1 MVLSRWVSSRL
12 IAKSTTACG
21 FYTPLKTRRDDLIS
35 DISTIT
41 TAIELIYMFIVC
53 SVVLS
58 TSRGLS
64 VQIEPEYIKK
74 KGGKIATS
82 CCERHWFLRCKW
94 GLSRLLPGIYLPHS
108 GEIKLTAVLL
118 VILHTV
124 ILVNRINMIFSYPF

>member
-64 VQIEPEYIKK
+64 VQIEPECIKQ
-74 KGGKIATS
+74 GGKIATS

-94 GLSRLLPGIYLPHS
+94 GLSRLLPGIYLPQS
-108 GEIKLTAVLL
+108 GKIKLTAALL
-118 VILHTV
+118 VILHTD
-124 ILVNRINMIFSYPF
+124 ILVNRINMIFSFHF